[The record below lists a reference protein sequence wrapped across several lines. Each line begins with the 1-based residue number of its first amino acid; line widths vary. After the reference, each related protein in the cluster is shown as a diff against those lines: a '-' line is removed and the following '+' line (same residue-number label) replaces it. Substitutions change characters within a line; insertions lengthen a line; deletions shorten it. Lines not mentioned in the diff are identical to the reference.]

1 MSDGLETLYPP
12 GEAANVLKCSGAA
25 LRRMASDYEA
35 VHGELPRNDQGH
47 RFYPAIALE
56 RLEAARRLR
65 DGGGVQSLEVALHA
79 LKQGVSAPP
88 SVAPEEDELL
98 EAVRSLTRAVGRLEA
113 EISEL
118 KAQQKALEPPAKWWQ
133 FWKR

>member
-1 MSDGLETLYPP
+1 MSDPETLYPP
-12 GEAANVLKCSGAA
+12 GEAKRLLGCSGAA
-25 LRRMASDYEA
+25 LRRMAADYET
-35 VHGELPRNDQGH
+35 VHGDLPRNDQGH
-47 RFYPAIALE
+47 RLFPAQALE
-56 RLEAARRLR
+56 RLDQARRLR
-65 DGGGVQSLEVALHA
+65 DAGGVQSLEVALHA
-79 LKQGVSAPP
+79 LNQGVSAPP
-88 SVAPEEDELL
+88 AVSNEEDELL